1 MRKSIRVLWTLAVV
15 ACGASEV
22 AAPHLPTDPSG
33 STALA
38 SGARFSCAL
47 TTSGKA
53 YCWGDGLAGQ
63 IGDSTYGP
71 KIVPTAIAGAH
82 AYVSIAAADETACAL
97 DRGGVAWCW
106 GDDPTQPNTPLSFKS
121 VGVAVSAPRPLASI
135 TVGRKF
141 ACGIDDGGTAYCWG
155 QNQRGQL
162 GVADTVGRTTATRVA
177 GAVRFT
183 SLAAGFWHVC
193 GLATNGS
200 VYCWGDNAFGELAS
214 GDTTMS
220 ATPKQISGSVTFRF
234 VSSGSIHSC
243 GIASNGHTLCW
254 GANFSGQLGDGTQAR
269 RLAPVEAAP
278 GLIFASVHAERANSI
293 FTHTCGVTVAGD
305 VYCWGWNSKTQLGAS
320 GTTDAC
326 TNTVGTSTFV
336 CSYAPVRVSGLSGV
350 SGLDAGLE
358 HTCALAGRQ
367 VYCWGDN
374 TFGELGDGSG
384 QSQSVPVPIKGVFQF
399 P

>member
-1 MRKSIRVLWTLAVV
+1 VGKSIRVLSALTIV
-15 ACGASEV
+15 ACGASEIV
-22 AAPHLPTDPSG
+22 APHVPVDPTA

-47 TTSGKA
+47 TTAGKA

-63 IGDSTYGP
+63 IGDSTYAP

-82 AYVSIAAADETACAL
+82 TYVAIAAASETACAL
-97 DRGGVAWCW
+97 DRGGVVWCW
-106 GDDPTQPNTPLSFKS
+106 GDDPTQLNPELSFQS
-121 VGVAVSAPRPLASI
+121 VGVSVSAPRPLSSI

-141 ACGIDDGGTAYCWG
+141 ACGIDNGGVAYCWG

-162 GVADTVGRTTATRVA
+162 GVADTVARSVATRVA
-177 GAVRFT
+177 GSVRFT
-183 SLAAGFWHVC
+183 SVAAGYWHVC

-200 VYCWGDNAFGELAS
+200 IYCWGDNTFGELAS
-214 GDTTMS
+214 GDTAMS
-220 ATPKQISGSVTFRF
+220 ATPKQISGNDTYRF
-234 VSSGSIHSC
+234 ISSGSIHSC
-243 GIASNGHTLCW
+243 AIATNGHTLCW
-254 GANFSGQLGDGTQAR
+254 GANFSGQLGDGTQTR

-278 GLIFASVHAERANSI
+278 GLSFASVHAERANSI
-293 FTHTCGVTVAGD
+293 FTHTCGVTVAGE
-305 VYCWGWNSKTQLGAS
+305 VYCWGWNSKTQLGAT

-326 TNTVGTSTFV
+326 TNIAGNSTFV
-336 CSYAPVRVSGLSGV
+336 CSYAPVRVTGLSGV

-374 TFGELGDGSG
+374 AYGELGDGSG
-384 QSQSVPVPIKGVFQF
+384 QSQPAPVLIKGVFQF